1 MPILG
6 FLLEAKI
13 IKTRHKNAEGEYSH
27 SGREA
32 YFLGIFQNVP
42 TYETIYDKENKKANL
57 PWEECRIILN

>member
-13 IKTRHKNAEGEYSH
+13 IKTTNENAEGEYFQ

-32 YFLGIFQNVP
+32 YFLGIFQSVP
-42 TYETIYDKENKKANL
+42 TYETIYDNVNKKANL
-57 PWEECRIILN
+57 PCEECRIILN